1 VVSEFIE
8 LRAPKM
14 SYRYFD
20 QIEMQPRKRSRP
32 EEVGIYES

>member
-1 VVSEFIE
+1 MVSEFIE

-20 QIEMQPRKRSRP
+20 QIEMQPRKRSQ
-32 EEVGIYES
+32 ENEKTGI